1 MKLKV
6 IFFIKTK
13 NYYSFIMKT
22 QTPNDLKLQQSK
34 IKDLLDEITS
44 PYYQLEVI
52 SNLIKDIR
60 DKDSKKH
67 IMDQYLDIFENDLDE
82 IQENLDNIVYFD
94 PTPQN

>member
-1 MKLKV
+1 MENQSS
-6 IFFIKTK
+6 K
-13 NYYSFIMKT
+13 N
-22 QTPNDLKLQQSK
+22 LKLQQSK
-34 IKDLLDEITS
+34 IQNLLNEITS

-60 DKDSKKH
+60 DKDAKRH
-67 IMDQYLDIFENDLDE
+67 IMDKYLDIFENNLDE

>member
-1 MKLKV
+1 
-6 IFFIKTK
+6 
-13 NYYSFIMKT
+13 MKT
-22 QTPNDLKLQQSK
+22 QTSKDLKLQQSK
-34 IKDLLDEITS
+34 IQNLLNEITS

-67 IMDQYLDIFENDLDE
+67 IMDQYLDIFENNLDE
-82 IQENLDNIVYFD
+82 IQEHLNNIVYFD

>member
-1 MKLKV
+1 MENQTLK
-6 IFFIKTK
+6 
-13 NYYSFIMKT
+13 
-22 QTPNDLKLQQSK
+22 DLKLQQSK
-34 IKDLLDEITS
+34 IQNLLNELTN

-60 DKDSKKH
+60 DKDSKRH
-67 IMDQYLDIFENDLDE
+67 IMDQYLDIFENNLDE

>member
-1 MKLKV
+1 MENQSSK
-6 IFFIKTK
+6 
-13 NYYSFIMKT
+13 S
-22 QTPNDLKLQQSK
+22 LKLQQSK
-34 IKDLLDEITS
+34 IQNLLNEITS

-67 IMDQYLDIFENDLDE
+67 IMDQYLDIFENNLDE
-82 IQENLDNIVYFD
+82 IQEHLNNIVYFD

>member
-1 MKLKV
+1 MENQSS
-6 IFFIKTK
+6 K
-13 NYYSFIMKT
+13 N
-22 QTPNDLKLQQSK
+22 LKLQQSK
-34 IKDLLDEITS
+34 IQNLLNEITS

-52 SNLIKDIR
+52 LNLIKDIR

-82 IQENLDNIVYFD
+82 IQENLNNIVYFD